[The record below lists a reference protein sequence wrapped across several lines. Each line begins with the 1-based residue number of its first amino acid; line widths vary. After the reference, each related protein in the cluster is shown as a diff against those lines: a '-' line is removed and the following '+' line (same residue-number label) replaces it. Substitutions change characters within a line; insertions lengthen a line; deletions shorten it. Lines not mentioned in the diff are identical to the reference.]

1 MTFAEET
8 LGDLFIIEL
17 KGDFGTISGESPG
30 GPLIFDSA
38 LSLPGPGFDPWSG
51 S

>member
-8 LGDLFIIEL
+8 LSNLFITEL
-17 KGDFGTISGESPG
+17 KGDFGTISGESAG
-30 GPLIFDSA
+30 GPVIFDSVR
-38 LSLPGPGFDPWSG
+38 SLPGPGFDPWSG